1 MNIFVSVLFISIN
14 LEMNNTQSISA
25 FTNNKFVIQGI
36 DEYNSSYNPIYQL
49 AIAQNGKAITNNSLC
64 FFSRIEKKN
73 GKHRY
78 YLTRVEYQQQLDNGS
93 YNTFYN
99 FQSIYLGKNIELA
112 YQEFLE
118 DYDSSLEDIEE
129 ESTPILSNPFILRN
143 ICRKRLPY
151 KNINNICIA

>member
-1 MNIFVSVLFISIN
+1 MNIFVYVLFISIE
-14 LEMNNTQSISA
+14 LEMNNTQSIFA

-49 AIAQNGKAITNNSLC
+49 AIARNGKAITNNSLC
-64 FFSRIEKKN
+64 FFSRIEKRN

-78 YLTRVEYQQQLDNGS
+78 YLTRVEYQQDLVIGS

-99 FQSIYLGKNIELA
+99 FQSIYIGKNIEVA

-118 DYDSSLEDIEE
+118 DYDSSIEDIEE
-129 ESTPILSNPFILRN
+129 EPTPILSNPFILRN

>member
-1 MNIFVSVLFISIN
+1 MNIFVSVLFISIQ
-14 LEMNNTQSISA
+14 LEMNNIQSIFA
-25 FTNNKFVIQGI
+25 FTTNKFVIQGI

-49 AIAQNGKAITNNSLC
+49 AIARNGKAITNNSLC
-64 FFSRIEKKN
+64 FFSRIEKRN

-78 YLTRVEYQQQLDNGS
+78 YLTRIEYQQQLVNGS

-99 FQSIYLGKNIELA
+99 FQSIYLGKNIEIA

-118 DYDSSLEDIEE
+118 DYDSSIEDIEE
-129 ESTPILSNPFILRN
+129 ESTLTLSNPFILRN